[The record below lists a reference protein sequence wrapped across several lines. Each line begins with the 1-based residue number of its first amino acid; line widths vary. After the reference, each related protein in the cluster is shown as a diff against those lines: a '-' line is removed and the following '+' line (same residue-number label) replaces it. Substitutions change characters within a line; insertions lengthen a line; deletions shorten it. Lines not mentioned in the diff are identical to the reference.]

1 MQADRLCRLL
11 LLRALPWELPVVE
24 PPACSCWTPCQSA
37 GWVLGAVAAR
47 SVRTTTA
54 AACTPPVEEPCCSR
68 PGPEAP
74 QLLLAAR
81 LLAAAPLPPVEPKAE
96 AAQEPLSSC
105 GAYLWAAG
113 ARGRAA

>member
-11 LLRALPWELPVVE
+11 LLRASPWELPVVE
-24 PPACSCWTPCQSA
+24 LPACCCWTSCQSA
-37 GWVLGAVAAR
+37 GWVLCAVAAR
-47 SVRTTTA
+47 SVRTTA
-54 AACTPPVEEPCCSR
+54 AACTPPGEEPCCSR

-74 QLLLAAR
+74 QLLPPAL
-81 LLAAAPLPPVEPKAE
+81 LPPVEPKAE

-105 GAYLWAAG
+105 GAYLRAAG